1 MLKLKIYDIG
11 ETQRSRKIDA
21 NCNGLHCIAF
31 ESSLWPKEDKQLT
44 DGVQETFLDE
54 EESEAQEAE
63 ARDAI
68 VMEDWEWGLEAK
80 KAIREFE
87 DQEQLMTVDG
97 EVVDLDIDDPEQEM
111 CEWVGE
117 WVTKYH
123 YQVVQKMIPQ
133 HGAKISAKYY

>member
-1 MLKLKIYDIG
+1 LSAAQHGAHCLFVGALSVDLLCFLGFSGGHYSAHHTTARTMLKLKIYDIG

-68 VMEDWEWGLEAK
+68 VMED
-80 KAIREFE
+80 
-87 DQEQLMTVDG
+87 
-97 EVVDLDIDDPEQEM
+97 
-111 CEWVGE
+111 
-117 WVTKYH
+117 
-123 YQVVQKMIPQ
+123 
-133 HGAKISAKYY
+133 